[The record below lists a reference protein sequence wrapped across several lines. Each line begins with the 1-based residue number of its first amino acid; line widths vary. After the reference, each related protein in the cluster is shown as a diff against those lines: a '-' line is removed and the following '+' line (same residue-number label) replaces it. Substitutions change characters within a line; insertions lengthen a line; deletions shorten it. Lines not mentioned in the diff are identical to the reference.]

1 MTTVP
6 VFPLN
11 AVLFPGVA
19 APLHVFEQR
28 YRDLVRD
35 LLAIDDPAG
44 RVFAVV
50 AIREG
55 YEVDGP
61 GKPGEGRAVQSIHRV
76 GTLVQLTAVEPYD
89 DGRYDIEVTGRSRV
103 VLTAVH
109 HTGSYLTA
117 EVEEPHDGAAEALT
131 EEAARTLE
139 TFERYREQL
148 SVLRGGPVLAGDL
161 PRDPVYLS
169 YSLAATCLLTLPE
182 RQGLLEAPD
191 AGTRLRLLRGSLR
204 EEMRAM
210 RVVPSLPA
218 TEVARTRW
226 SPN

>member
-1 MTTVP
+1 MP

-11 AVLFPGVA
+11 AVLFPGVI

-28 YRDLVRD
+28 YRDLVGD
-35 LLAIDDPAG
+35 LLAIEEPAE

-55 YEVDGP
+55 YEVEAP
-61 GKPGEGRAVQSIHRV
+61 GHQGRHAVQSLHRV

-103 VLTAVH
+103 VLTEVH

-117 EVEEPHDGAAEALT
+117 EVEEPHDGEVDVLADEAALT
-131 EEAARTLE
+131 RS
-139 TFERYREQL
+139 TFERYREEL
-148 SVLRGGPVLAGDL
+148 SALRGGPVLAGDL
-161 PRDPVYLS
+161 PGDPVYLS

-182 RQGLLEAPD
+182 RQALLEAPD
-191 AGTRLRLLRGSLR
+191 AGTRLRLLRDSLR
-204 EEMRAM
+204 GEMRAM